1 MEAGVCWVGKSHKSK
16 CLFKVLILLY
26 NCMFVRWFCTIPD
39 QALMRAAG
47 YGKSFLSDYDSDEF
61 VECCRKLRVLN
72 NCRHKS
78 AGIPITSQ
86 QYDRLTPDVRTPSQ
100 DLSVSLQITAVFLVE
115 CDIGDSRREAFTS
128 FFASLDHPHMYT
140 IIISNKN

>member
-1 MEAGVCWVGKSHKSK
+1 MGNNTQASSAVQ
-16 CLFKVLILLY
+16 VLTEILQYCVVVL
-26 NCMFVRWFCTIPD
+26 WFCTLRG

-78 AGIPITSQ
+78 AGMPITSQ
-86 QYDRLTPDVRTPSQ
+86 QYDRLTPEV
-100 DLSVSLQITAVFLVE
+100 SVPLNLFL
-115 CDIGDSRREAFTS
+115 RQ
-128 FFASLDHPHMYT
+128 L
-140 IIISNKN
+140 